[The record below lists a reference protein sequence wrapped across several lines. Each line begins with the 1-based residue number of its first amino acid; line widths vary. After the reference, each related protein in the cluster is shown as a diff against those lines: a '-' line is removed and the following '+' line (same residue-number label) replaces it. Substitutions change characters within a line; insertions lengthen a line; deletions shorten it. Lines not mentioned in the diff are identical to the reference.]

1 MRKRWR
7 LAYLVSHPIQYQAPL
22 LRLIAQQPQ
31 IDLTVFFCS
40 DFTTRAYRDK
50 EFGQSIA
57 WDVPLTEG
65 YRHEFLPSV
74 GARDGASFLRP
85 LVYGLARRLTEQ
97 KFDALWVHGWG
108 YWSHIHAVFKAHSMG
123 IRVLLRGEA
132 GSHLPLGL
140 PFKQVT
146 KRVLLRHLFS
156 RVNAF
161 LAIGTRNR
169 EFYSAYGVDA
179 QRLFSVP
186 YAVDNEFFQGMARDA
201 AKDREAL
208 RASLGLEPGRPI
220 ILYAS
225 KLTERK
231 RPHDILEAYVRLSAD
246 GRSEPRPYLLFV
258 GDGEMRQAI
267 EDRARALGWR
277 SIFFLGFKNQTELP
291 RFYDLC
297 DVFVLPSMN
306 EPWGLVINEVM
317 NAARPVI
324 VSDQVGCVP
333 DLVREGENGCIY
345 RAGDIGALHDA
356 LHFVLGD
363 EPRRVAMG
371 KRSLEIVSQWDFAAD
386 VDGLLQALA
395 GGAAGTTGYG
405 REPVGGRL

>member
-22 LRLIAQQPQ
+22 LRLIAQQPE

-132 GSHLPLGL
+132 GSHLPLGS

-186 YAVDNEFFQGMARDA
+186 YAVDNEFFQGMARNA

-231 RPHDILEAYVRLSAD
+231 RPHDILEAYVHLSAD

-297 DVFVLPSMN
+297 DVFLLPSLN
-306 EPWGLVINEVM
+306 EPWGLVVNEAM
-317 NAARPVI
+317 NAGKPVI
-324 VSDQVGCVP
+324 VSDQVGCAP
-333 DLVREGENGCIY
+333 DLVRHGVNGFVF
-345 RAGDIGALHDA
+345 RAGDVMDLGNCLRAVLADPDLRDRMGRQSMQIINSWNFDYDLRGIRAALG
-356 LHFVLGD
+356 L
-363 EPRRVAMG
+363 
-371 KRSLEIVSQWDFAAD
+371 RS
-386 VDGLLQALA
+386 
-395 GGAAGTTGYG
+395 
-405 REPVGGRL
+405 